1 MSIHSDPSSS
11 KTRDALLKAAL
22 SCFAKCGYEA
32 TSIRLVASVAR
43 KNSSLISYYFKNK
56 EGLYREVIRHLLL
69 RLRTEIPESMAF
81 SPAPED
87 FGNPARQRLHAY
99 LQQVILE
106 IDTHAHPLDPMR
118 NAAARLL
125 LIELSAPRPDV
136 QDLLKERLEPF
147 IREFKECVRGIR
159 PDMKEAEID
168 LWGLIV
174 LDCCFGRALMA
185 EASRLLWGDRNNAIA
200 PCEMAARLT
209 TFIYYGLKQS
219 NPQLG
224 EEPLISPLGATHEI

>member
-1 MSIHSDPSSS
+1 MSLHSDPSSS
-11 KTRDALLKAAL
+11 KTRDSLLEAAL
-22 SCFAKCGYEA
+22 SCFAKYGYEA

-43 KNSSLISYYFKNK
+43 KNSSLISYHFKSK
-56 EGLYREVIRHLLL
+56 EGLYREVIQHLLL

-81 SPAPED
+81 SPAPENC
-87 FGNPARQRLHAY
+87 GNPARKRLHAY
-99 LQQVILE
+99 LQQILLK
-106 IDTHAHPLDPMR
+106 IDTHAHSLDPMQ

-147 IREFKECVRGIR
+147 VREFKECVRGIR

-168 LWGLIV
+168 LWGFIV

-185 EASRLLWGDRNNAIA
+185 ETNRLLWGDRPEVFD

-219 NPQLG
+219 YPQLG
-224 EEPLISPLGATHEI
+224 EEPLISRLGATHEI